1 MNLKLILSI
10 FAGLIAIISFAPY
23 FLDIIH
29 KKTKPH
35 AYTWLIW
42 TITQGTALAG
52 LWLGVGG
59 WGFISL
65 FIGTGLIFIIFL
77 LSLKYGTR
85 NITKGDTITL
95 IAALIAIL
103 IWWQLHNPLLA
114 ILMVSLIDFLGYIP
128 SFRKTY
134 KNPWTE
140 TPIFWILSPLAY
152 IVTIL
157 ALDKYN
163 LLTLTYLI
171 TVTVAD
177 ITLLMICLIRRKS
190 VKYTNS
196 N

>member
-10 FAGLIAIISFAPY
+10 LAGLVAIISFAPY

-42 TITQGTALAG
+42 TITQGTALTG

-103 IWWQLHNPLLA
+103 IWWQLHNPFLA
-114 ILMVSLIDFLGYIP
+114 VLMVSIIDFLGYIP
-128 SFRKTY
+128 SFRKTF

-140 TPIFWILSPLAY
+140 TPIFWMLSPLSY
-152 IVTIL
+152 IITIL

-163 LLTLTYLI
+163 FLTLAYLI
-171 TVTVAD
+171 TVTIAD
-177 ITLLMICLIRRKS
+177 TTLLAICLLRRKS
-190 VKYTNS
+190 VKRITFN
-196 N
+196 

>member
-10 FAGLIAIISFAPY
+10 LAGLIAIISFAPY

-65 FIGTGLIFIIFL
+65 FIGTGLIFFIFL
-77 LSLKYGTR
+77 LSLKYGTH
-85 NITKGDTITL
+85 NITKSDTITL

-114 ILMVSLIDFLGYIP
+114 VLMVSIIDFLGYIP
-128 SFRKTY
+128 SFKKTF

-140 TPIFWILSPLAY
+140 TPIFWILSPLSY
-152 IVTIL
+152 IITIL

-163 LLTLTYLI
+163 FLTLTYLI
-171 TVTVAD
+171 TVTIAD
-177 ITLLMICLIRRKS
+177 ATLLAICVLRRK
-190 VKYTNS
+190 VVLRIVN